1 MADFSIERKV
11 SQAAQLVAGVDE
23 AGRGALAGP
32 VVAAAVIFS
41 KYDDDLLQ
49 INDSKK
55 FTHKKRLELFDLIQK
70 RALCFNI
77 QFIDNKTIDDINI
90 LNASML
96 AMKNAI
102 ENLEH
107 KPFISL
113 IDGNRFVY
121 DYINHNTIVKG
132 DAKSVSIAAASILA
146 KVARDN
152 YMINIA
158 NKYHHFRFDKHK
170 GYGTKEHVSCIENYG
185 SCEIHRKL
193 FIKKILQRINNE
205 KDYSIF

>member
-11 SQAAQLVAGVDE
+11 SQPGQLVAGVDE

-32 VVAAAVIFS
+32 VVAAAVIF
-41 KYDDDLLQ
+41 KNYDDDLLQ

-55 FTHKKRLELFDLIQK
+55 FTHTKRLELFDLIQE

-77 QFIDNKTIDDINI
+77 QFVDNKIIDEINI

-102 ENLEH
+102 ENLEYQ
-107 KPFISL
+107 PYISL

-121 DYINHNTIVKG
+121 NEINHKTIVKG
-132 DAKSVSIAAASILA
+132 DAISISIAAASILA
-146 KVARDN
+146 KVARDKF
-152 YMINIA
+152 MINIA
-158 NKYHHFRFDKHK
+158 DKYHHFRFDKHK
-170 GYGTKEHVSCIENYG
+170 GYGTKEHANCIEKYG

-193 FIKKILQRINNE
+193 FIKKIQQRINNE